1 MGIPRNQERAKAWC
15 RGWLQPRP
23 TRQWRISNANRDTI
37 TVADTPVPNLGL
49 VRRWAAAAALHPNA
63 RSNGAAGERLTESVN
78 HTDTRSIPNGEHP
91 AGLVA
96 RNDQECSDHAS

>member
-1 MGIPRNQERAKAWC
+1 MGIPRNQERTEAWR

-23 TRQWRISNANRDTI
+23 TRQRRFAHANRDTI

-63 RSNGAAGERLTESVN
+63 RSNGATAEPNNRAN
-78 HTDTRSIPNGEHP
+78 TD
-91 AGLVA
+91 A
-96 RNDQECSDHAS
+96 D